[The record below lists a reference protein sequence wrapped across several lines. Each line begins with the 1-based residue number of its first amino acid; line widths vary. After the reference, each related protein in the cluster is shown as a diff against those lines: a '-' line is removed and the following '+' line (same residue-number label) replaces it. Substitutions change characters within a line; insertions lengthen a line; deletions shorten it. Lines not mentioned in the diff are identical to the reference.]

1 VAGSLSVEDD
11 TKTET
16 LAWRHCSRRF
26 PESVDASH
34 VPCCAETSCRSSVT
48 NARKSHGRTGRAR
61 NAEAS
66 TVAVDAVVF
75 RSPVGLTTERFQDV
89 VDRSLPDE
97 TNEGD
102 EARSSIAH
110 LHSVVERGR
119 R

>member
-1 VAGSLSVEDD
+1 
-11 TKTET
+11 
-16 LAWRHCSRRF
+16 
-26 PESVDASH
+26 
-34 VPCCAETSCRSSVT
+34 VT
-48 NARKSHGRTGRAR
+48 NARKSHGKTDRAR